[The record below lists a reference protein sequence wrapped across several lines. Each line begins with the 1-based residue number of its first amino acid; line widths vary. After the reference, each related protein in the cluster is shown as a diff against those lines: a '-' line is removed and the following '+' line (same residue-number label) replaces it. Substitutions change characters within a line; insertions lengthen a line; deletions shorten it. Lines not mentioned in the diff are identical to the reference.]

1 MPELPEVETVRRT
14 LAGVLKGQRVD
25 QVEVCSPHCVA
36 GLPPADFVRELE
48 GRSFANFGRR
58 GKYLLLWLDDGRQLV
73 VHLRMTGQ
81 LTYSPPVD
89 EGPGHAAVQGGAAA
103 QARNGVDKHTHLV
116 MTLSGGGRL
125 RFRDQRKFGRL
136 WLGGSPGRRSSSG
149 GGGIGR
155 GGGLPAGLHRLGPEP
170 FAPEFTAAC
179 LARVLAGRRAPIK
192 SLLIN
197 QEIVAGLGN
206 IYADEVLHA
215 AGLRPDRTAGGL
227 SHGEVGRLH
236 GAIGEVLHAA
246 IASGGTTFSDYRDGL
261 GTPGRYGALLC
272 VYGRAGEICRRCGG
286 TISRLRVGGRSSY
299 FCPGCQVRKC
309 GEKVQL

>member
-25 QVEVCSPHCVA
+25 QVEVRSPHCVA
-36 GLPPADFVRELE
+36 GLPADFVREIE

-73 VHLRMTGQ
+73 IHLRMTGQ

-89 EGPGHAAVQGGAAA
+89 EVPGHAA
-103 QARNGVDKHTHLV
+103 DKHTHLV

-136 WLGGSPGRRSSSG
+136 WLGGGSG
-149 GGGIGR
+149 GGD
-155 GGGLPAGLHRLGPEP
+155 GLPAGLHRLGPEP
-170 FAPEFTAAC
+170 FAPEFTAAY
-179 LARVLAGRRAPIK
+179 LARVLAGRKAPIK

-206 IYADEVLHA
+206 IYADEILHA
-215 AGLRPDRTAGGL
+215 AGLRPDRVAGDL
-227 SHGEVGRLH
+227 SHGEVERLH

-272 VYGRAGEICRRCGG
+272 VYGRAGEPCRRCGG
-286 TISRLRVGGRSSY
+286 TILRRRMGGRSSY
-299 FCPGCQVRKC
+299 FCPGCQV
-309 GEKVQL
+309 